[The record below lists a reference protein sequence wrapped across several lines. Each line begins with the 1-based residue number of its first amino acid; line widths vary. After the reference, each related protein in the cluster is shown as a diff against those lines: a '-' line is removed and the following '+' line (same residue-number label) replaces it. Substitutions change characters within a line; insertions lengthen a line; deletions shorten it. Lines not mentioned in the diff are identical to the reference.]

1 MGFRAVPVP
10 FEVNGQ
16 KFQVVLGD
24 AQVNLIERQLDVGLN
39 DAFNMM
45 ARGFMSASTAI
56 ILATVKVQSE
66 VGFIQIQP
74 HEVALVLAS
83 VDTDQVDEN
92 GEPVKAFP
100 LATALGE
107 AQAALGNA
115 LGFAAPS
122 PQPSESGSDLASTS
136 KTSSSKKTGS

>member
-1 MGFRAVPVP
+1 MAMRAVPVP

-24 AQVNLIERQLDVGLN
+24 AQVNQIERQLDVGLN

-45 ARGFMSASTAI
+45 ARGFMSASTTI
-56 ILATVKVQSE
+56 ILAAVKVHTE
-66 VGFIQIQP
+66 VGFIAIQP

-83 VDTDQVDEN
+83 VDTDQVDED
-92 GEPVKAFP
+92 GEAVKAFP

-107 AQAALGNA
+107 AQTALGNA
-115 LGFAAPS
+115 LGFVAPS
-122 PQPSESGSDLASTS
+122 PQPSASGSDLASTS
-136 KTSSSKKTGS
+136 KTSSAKTTGS